1 MELIKLVGIVVVILG
16 FILKVETLFTILVA
30 GVATG
35 LVAGLS
41 INDILTIIGESFI
54 SNRAVSLF
62 MITLPVIGILERY
75 GLRQRAVY
83 LIKQL
88 GKLTAGG
95 ILTLYTFIRQIAG
108 LLSIRMSGHPQFV
121 RPIINPM
128 AQAAGNKDKKLDE
141 EDEEA
146 IKALSASSEN
156 FGNFFG
162 QNLFAGSSGVLLITS
177 TLNEQGFEV
186 LGIDIAKASFIMAL
200 VALVVVFLQNKAF
213 DAKIARKYKLNEDK
227 EGK

>member
-1 MELIKLVGIVVVILG
+1 MDKKVFNNDDYCDVYNGKICDNCGDCLEMQGIDTKAIRIADIAKEVEENKKIE
-16 FILKVETLFTILVA
+16 ETL
-30 GVATG
+30 
-35 LVAGLS
+35 
-41 INDILTIIGESFI
+41 
-54 SNRAVSLF
+54 
-62 MITLPVIGILERY
+62 
-75 GLRQRAVY
+75 
-83 LIKQL
+83 
-88 GKLTAGG
+88 
-95 ILTLYTFIRQIAG
+95 
-108 LLSIRMSGHPQFV
+108 
-121 RPIINPM
+121 
-128 AQAAGNKDKKLDE
+128 KKLDE
-141 EDEEA
+141 EDEEV

-200 VALVVVFLQNKAF
+200 VALLVVFLQNKAF